1 MSEVE
6 SIKSEK
12 LKGEKAKTQKPIKV
26 MNRKKN
32 LQKATI
38 ALFRAPA
45 APRVTGPDSGPDRS
59 FRVRQL
65 TDLVAANRP
74 RP

>member
-32 LQKATI
+32 LQKLPIGAGGGL
-38 ALFRAPA
+38 AGLYS
-45 APRVTGPDSGPDRS
+45 VQMEHSC
-59 FRVRQL
+59 V
-65 TDLVAANRP
+65 
-74 RP
+74 